1 MHAPQSFTPQPTATT
16 SPRAAGQNRKAAAV
30 LMAIKEALGKCAIAY
45 PAARM
50 EDASILAMAKIWAED
65 LGHFRPE
72 TIAEA
77 VKRHRQASKYWP
89 TIAEIAALCE
99 AVEAEPA
106 LRAQDARA
114 LPPGPGNP
122 LEWSEEQTERNRRG
136 ALAVIRRLKGRMQA

>member
-1 MHAPQSFTPQPTATT
+1 MHVPQNFTPQPTATT
-16 SPRAAGQNRKAAAV
+16 SPRAVGQNRKAAAV

-50 EDASILAMAKIWAED
+50 EDAAILAMAKIWAED
-65 LGHFRPE
+65 LGHFRPA

-89 TIAEIAALCE
+89 TIAEITTLCE

-106 LRAQDARA
+106 TRAQDAMA
-114 LPPGPGNP
+114 LPPGQGKT

-136 ALAVIRRLKGRMQA
+136 ALAVISKLRGRMQA